1 MFLAKAI
8 MNLVLNPVNPQIPKV
23 LNLLVWGCIVIMIII
38 LAVGKSVKAPDSSE
52 WQVWLMREFLKLF
65 CNPSLTN
72 IINKNNTVSGREMK
86 EANDILCCNFCFR
99 PSFYSSQGM
108 IFPSTPVLSYFLSH
122 FSLSPWTALPQHLTL
137 NDPTYESNYLF
148 RLYF

>member
-1 MFLAKAI
+1 MYSYNNNI
-8 MNLVLNPVNPQIPKV
+8 GSQEVCQ
-23 LNLLVWGCIVIMIII
+23 
-38 LAVGKSVKAPDSSE
+38 SSLTAQK
-52 WQVWLMREFLKLF
+52 WQVWLMREFLKLL

-99 PSFYSSQGM
+99 PIILFKPRHDVSQ
-108 IFPSTPVLSYFLSH
+108 TPVLSYFLSH

-148 RLYF
+148 RLYFQRAGSQKIINQIIF